1 MAMLRV
7 DARRVQAGVFELLVS
22 GTLDAERVSV
32 LRQALDDA
40 SARART
46 VSLNL
51 GGIVGIDREGMAALV
66 DWSGRGARLVECP
79 PFLRRWIRDER
90 ASRIREQS

>member
-22 GTLDAERVSV
+22 GTLDGERVRV
-32 LRQALDDA
+32 LQQALDSA
-40 SARART
+40 STRART

-51 GGIVGIDREGMAALV
+51 GGIVGVDRAGMAALL
-66 DWSGRGARLVECP
+66 DWSGRGTRLVECP

-90 ASRIREQS
+90 ASRIRERS